1 MKDLLYNAWQKWF
14 WKVPWWFHLMCLV
27 DFDMHIYSVSQIF
40 YHYFVKPHDMKEC
53 KSFDTLWASKGF
65 WKVYAQPYR
74 VFSGCTQS
82 QDANI
87 HMAFQFQMKH
97 LNKIIQ
103 HKYGFIFNYYVSMC
117 APYYQHEMEENI
129 SPYLFWY
136 FLGFIIN
143 F

>member
-1 MKDLLYNAWQKWF
+1 MQIIWYNCDHTKDFEKYTLSL
-14 WKVPWWFHLMCLV
+14 
-27 DFDMHIYSVSQIF
+27 
-40 YHYFVKPHDMKEC
+40 KPYC
-53 KSFDTLWASKGF
+53 
-65 WKVYAQPYR
+65 

-82 QDANI
+82 QGANI
-87 HMAFQFQMKH
+87 HMAFQFEMKH